1 MIDLSIIIVNY
12 NVKAFLQNCLISI
25 QKGVNNISH
34 EIIVVDNASDD
45 GSVEFIKKNFPKV
58 TLIEAK
64 TNLGFSKANNLG
76 LLKAAGKYI
85 CLINP
90 DTLVQENTFV
100 EMVKFFESNPEA
112 GLAGCK
118 ILNPDGTFQLACRRS
133 FPTPWVAFTK
143 VIGLSKLF
151 PKSKLF
157 SKYNLTYLN
166 ENETY
171 EVDSVSGSFMF
182 LRRAVYEKI
191 GGLDEKFFMYGEDLD
206 WCYRVKA
213 SGYKVFYLH
222 LTQIIHYK
230 GESTRRSNLDEIKVF
245 YDAMRLFVNKH
256 FSTSLLL
263 GILLQA
269 AINIRSFAAFVGKRK
284 LIFTAVFVDVI
295 IFNLALLLSE
305 ELYVVFSDF
314 GGFPDY
320 AYPIVFIVPAL
331 IFLLTAFSLQCYEIK
346 NLPVSKLLIAI
357 FISFLFT
364 STLTY
369 FFKDYAFSR
378 AIILILYLMLSV
390 LLPMWRIIV
399 KISFKYP
406 RANRRSLFEAGT
418 LIVGT
423 NESAVEL
430 IRKLK
435 RSHNFYYDIIGLI
448 DLDRKRIGDKI
459 YDVEIIG
466 SIDAI
471 GKIIRA
477 KKINEV
483 IFATDFLSYQDLL
496 KIVAS
501 NQGLNTQFHLVD
513 KNYDFIIGK
522 KDVME
527 LDDLPLIEIEYNIA
541 QPIHR
546 FMKRA
551 FDLFV
556 SVPLLIFTYP
566 IAFLIRLISNKKN
579 KLLYLPQVFIGKYSL
594 VGTPLN
600 GLESNIYLGK
610 SGLTGIVQINEN
622 KNLSD
627 EEIEHMNIYYARNQN
642 IWLDIEIII
651 KQIQNFIR

>member
-1 MIDLSIIIVNY
+1 LIDLSIIIVNF

-25 QKGVNNISH
+25 QKSVQNISH

-45 GSVEFIKKNFPKV
+45 GSVEFIKKNFSQV
-58 TLIEAK
+58 NLIESK

-76 LLKAAGKYI
+76 LLKASGKYI

-90 DTLVQENTFV
+90 DTLVQENTFI
-100 EMVKFFESNPEA
+100 EMIKFFESNPEA

-143 VIGLSKLF
+143 VIGLSRLF
-151 PKSKLF
+151 PKFKFF

-171 EVDSVSGSFMF
+171 EVDAVSGSFMF
-182 LRRAVYEKI
+182 LRKDVYEKI

-206 WCYRVKA
+206 WCYRVNA
-213 SGYKVFYLH
+213 NGYKVYYVH
-222 LTQIIHYK
+222 STQIIHYK
-230 GESTRRSNLDEIKVF
+230 GESTRRSNLDEVKVF
-245 YDAMRLFVNKH
+245 YGAMRLFVSKH
-256 FSTSLLL
+256 FSTSWLLE
-263 GILLQA
+263 IVLQA
-269 AINIRSFAAFVGKRK
+269 AINLRSFAAFVGKRK
-284 LIFTAVFVDVI
+284 LIFTAVLVEVI
-295 IFNLALLLSE
+295 IFNLVLLLSE
-305 ELYVVFSDF
+305 ELYKVFSGF
-314 GGFPDY
+314 GGFPNY
-320 AYPIVFIVPAL
+320 AYPIVFIIPAL

-378 AIILILYLMLSV
+378 AIILILYLMLAVV
-390 LLPMWRIIV
+390 LPLWRIII
-399 KISFKYP
+399 KIWFKYP
-406 RANRRSLFEAGT
+406 RTNRRSLFEAGT

-423 NESAVEL
+423 NDSAVEL

-435 RSHNFYYDIIGLI
+435 RSHNFYCDIIGLI
-448 DLDRKRIGDKI
+448 DIDRKRIGEKI
-459 YDVEIIG
+459 KDVEIIG

-527 LDDLPLIEIEYNIA
+527 LDNLPLIEIEYNIT

-556 SVPLLIFTYP
+556 AIPLIIFVYP
-566 IAFLIRLISNKKN
+566 IAILIRLISNKKN
-579 KLLYLPQVFIGKYSL
+579 KLLYLPQVFIGKYSF
-594 VGTPLN
+594 VGASLSEK
-600 GLESNIYLGK
+600 ESSIYLGK
-610 SGLTGIVQINEN
+610 PGLTGIVQINEN

-651 KQIQNFIR
+651 KQVQNFIR